1 MDWIGNGS
9 LDLISLSA
17 WEARFQRPEGIETPN
32 GSYDAK
38 HSSVLKQIK
47 PLSLQKSAVHTGKN
61 FDQKL

>member
-17 WEARFQRPEGIETPN
+17 WEARFQRPERIEVPKK
-32 GSYDAK
+32 G
-38 HSSVLKQIK
+38 IK
-47 PLSLQKSAVHTGKN
+47 PLSLQNSAVRTGKR